1 LPIPG
6 VVRYALCIV
15 FLRRLFVKSR
25 FKQPALSALAAI
37 GLCVAFVLGTLT
49 AAPTHS
55 VYGQSKDIETELID
69 LYKQVNPSVVSIQV
83 RIPNSASSDLVPQD
97 TPHAGV
103 TPPPFSAGDATGFI
117 YNTDG
122 YIVTNS
128 HVVQDADRV
137 EVTFADDTT
146 LTAKVIGMDRDSDLA
161 VIKVETDKSR
171 LIPATL
177 ADSDKVQVGQRV
189 GALGNPF
196 GYNNSLSQG
205 IISGLNRRL
214 DSQAVSNEIPYQIPG
229 MIQTD
234 AAINPGNSGGPLF
247 DMNGAVVGINTLIES
262 RVRQSSG
269 VGFAVPSN
277 LIKKFASLLI
287 KDGKIDHSF
296 LGIQGGD
303 LNADEATLIGIDP
316 NQRGVLV
323 TKVTKG
329 SPADKGGIKPSNAQK
344 MLDGIP
350 LDVGGDIIV
359 AVDKMPIHHFED
371 LLSYLFSKT
380 DIGQTITVTVLRDGK
395 QVDLQVTLEA
405 RPH

>member
-1 LPIPG
+1 
-6 VVRYALCIV
+6 
-15 FLRRLFVKSR
+15 VKSR

>member
-1 LPIPG
+1 
-6 VVRYALCIV
+6 
-15 FLRRLFVKSR
+15 VKSR

-277 LIKKFASLLI
+277 LIKKFAALLI

-380 DIGQTITVTVLRDGK
+380 DIGQTIRVTVLRDGK

>member
-1 LPIPG
+1 M
-6 VVRYALCIV
+6 
-15 FLRRLFVKSR
+15 KSR

>member
-1 LPIPG
+1 M
-6 VVRYALCIV
+6 
-15 FLRRLFVKSR
+15 KSR

-380 DIGQTITVTVLRDGK
+380 DIGQTIRVTVLRDGK